1 MLVVCGWEPSLQSL
15 TFDAASIV
23 IGLAVLAAGFLRGF
37 VGFGAAL
44 ITIPVLSLTMSPVE
58 AVTIS
63 ALIGLP
69 ATFQL
74 LPTAVRHAERSIVLP
89 IGLAVFFATPFG
101 VWLLVSIDTAIM
113 KITIST
119 LVMIM
124 IVLLGSGW
132 RLSGHIG
139 KPLLVGAGVTGG
151 VVQGVA
157 GVGGPP
163 VVAVILSRPGGAL
176 QQRANVLAATTA
188 VGISS
193 LPPLAWFGLFS
204 EKVLLASVLLLPLYS
219 LSTWLGMRFFTREGQ
234 RFYRRAA
241 LTTLAVIAITSFVFS
256 VRDYLSA

>member
-63 ALIGLP
+63 ALISLP

-139 KPLLVGAGVTGG
+139 KPLLIGAGVTGG

-163 VVAVILSRPGGAL
+163 VVAVILSRPGG
-176 QQRANVLAATTA
+176 
-188 VGISS
+188 G
-193 LPPLAWFGLFS
+193 FGLFS